1 MKGHNGFI
9 IYALANLVLIGQFAE
24 LPDTQL
30 RWLDHVASPEL
41 GIWSCTRQHDLW
53 SLVHTLRV
61 LALRHKEVIHHL
73 YQDHHL
79 YKHFWN
85 PFKPNT
91 IPFLNP
97 LLSPF
102 LLRNGSST
110 KKMSP
115 FSKVVASSC
124 KKHVDGDYDDNDGF
138 DYAPIACMEGNGDD
152 DDDDD
157 YDYAPAASLDGDDD
171 DDSYDYAP
179 AA

>member
-1 MKGHNGFI
+1 M
-9 IYALANLVLIGQFAE
+9 
-24 LPDTQL
+24 
-30 RWLDHVASPEL
+30 L
-41 GIWSCTRQHDLW
+41 GTWSCTRQHSLW
-53 SLVHTLRV
+53 SLFHTLRV
-61 LALRHKEVIHHL
+61 AALWPKEAIHHL
-73 YQDHHL
+73 YQDHPL
-79 YKHFWN
+79 CKHFWN

-91 IPFLNP
+91 SYGLNNSTPNTSHHQTRNP